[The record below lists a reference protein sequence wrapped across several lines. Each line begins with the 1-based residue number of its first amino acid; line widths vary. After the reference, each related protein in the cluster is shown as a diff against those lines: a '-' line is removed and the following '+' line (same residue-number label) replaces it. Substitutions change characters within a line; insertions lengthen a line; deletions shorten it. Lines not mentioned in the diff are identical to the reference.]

1 MQILLPVGR
10 LIGGSVHKLQE
21 QKDQKTKQVKI
32 GADGKPVANINFRVA
47 IPKTMA
53 DWRHESFV
61 HPTLGV
67 IKWGEMMH
75 GVAFGAQPLC
85 NQIKD
90 FAFKIKDG
98 DSTDLDSKLKP
109 FNQGVGRAGN
119 WIISF
124 TQNWAP
130 KLVTADGVNEL
141 PGERF
146 VVGYFVQVLAD
157 VKYNNSTESP
167 GLYVNP
173 VAVALAGEGE
183 AISVDVDTT
192 SVGFGGTALPAGATA
207 VAPASTGFG
216 AQPAPYVAGAAAAP
230 APAAAAPALLQVAPN
245 AAFMAAPAP
254 AAPAPVHVPKRVMT
268 AKAGNFTYEQYM
280 RTPGWTE
287 QMLIDQGFMVI
298 Q

>member
-1 MQILLPVGR
+1 MAQILLPVGR

-21 QKDQKTKQVKI
+21 QKDPKTKLVKI
-32 GADGKPVANINFRVA
+32 GTDGKPVMNINFRVA
-47 IPKTMA
+47 IPKTQA
-53 DWRHESFV
+53 AWRNESFM
-61 HPTLGV
+61 HPKLGV
-67 IKWGEMMH
+67 IAWGKLMH
-75 GVAFGAQPLC
+75 DIAFGAQPKCDL
-85 NQIKD
+85 IKD

-98 DSTDLDSKLKP
+98 DSTELTGTKLVP
-109 FNQGVGRAGN
+109 YNQGVGRAGH
-119 WIISF
+119 WVISF

-130 KLVTADGVNEL
+130 KMVTADGVNEL
-141 PGERF
+141 PGEKF

-157 VKYNNSTESP
+157 VKFNGSTESP

-183 AISVDVDTT
+183 AINVDVDTT

-207 VAPASTGFG
+207 VAPAAEGFG
-216 AQPAPYVAGAAAAP
+216 GAAAP
-230 APAAAAPALLQVAPN
+230 APAAPITVQPN
-245 AAFMAAPAP
+245 AAFMAAPASPAQP
-254 AAPAPVHVPKRVMT
+254 AAPAAPQRVMT

-280 RTPGWTE
+280 ATPGWTE

>member
-21 QKDQKTKQVKI
+21 QKDVKTKQIKI
-32 GADGKPVANINFRVA
+32 GRDGQPVRNINFRVA

-67 IKWGEMMH
+67 IAWGKQMH
-75 GVAFGAQPLC
+75 DIAKGAQPLC
-85 NQIKD
+85 DQIKD

-98 DSTDLDSKLKP
+98 DSTELTGTQLKP
-109 FNQGVGRAGN
+109 YNQGVGRAGH
-119 WIISF
+119 WVISF
-124 TQNWAP
+124 QQNWAP
-130 KLVTADGVNEL
+130 KLVTADGVNEM
-141 PGERF
+141 PAERF

-157 VKYNNSTESP
+157 VKFNGETESP

-216 AQPAPYVAGAAAAP
+216 APAAYVAGNAAP
-230 APAAAAPALLQVAPN
+230 APAAAAPLQVAPN
-245 AAFMAAPAP
+245 AAFMTAPAP

-280 RTPGWTE
+280 ATPGWTE
-287 QMLIDQGFMVI
+287 QMLIDQGFMEVK
-298 Q
+298 

>member
-21 QKDQKTKQVKI
+21 QKDPKTKQTKI
-32 GADGKPVANINFRVA
+32 GTDGKPVANINFRVA

-61 HPTLGV
+61 HPKLGV
-67 IKWGEMMH
+67 IAWGKLMH
-75 GVAFGAQPLC
+75 DIASGAQPLC
-85 NQIKD
+85 DQIKD

-98 DSTDLDSKLKP
+98 DSAVLDSKLKP
-109 FNQGVGRAGN
+109 FNQGIGRAGN
-119 WIISF
+119 WIVSF

-130 KLVTADGVNEL
+130 KMVTADGVNEL

-157 VKYNNSTESP
+157 VKYNNSTDSP

-207 VAPASTGFG
+207 VAPASAGFG
-216 AQPAPYVAGAAAAP
+216 AAPVAY
-230 APAAAAPALLQVAPN
+230 APAAAGAPTPLQVTPN
-245 AAFMAAPAP
+245 ATFMAAPAP
-254 AAPAPVHVPKRVMT
+254 APVQAAPRRVMT

-280 RTPGWTE
+280 ATPGWTE
-287 QMLIDQGFMVI
+287 QMLIEQGFMVI